1 MDIVTRF
8 LEKRKLNKLTA
19 SKLNIPVKEAAARM
33 EALGKSGFLED
44 NPYPEDRLTQCLI
57 ENYIRFDHKNLDY
70 KEVHLATLNFPE
82 LVLEYDKKFDR
93 NLTKAL
99 NAIRKTSKLEIWSKI
114 ELERFDTWLAVNFW
128 NYLPGVEKY

>member
-1 MDIVTRF
+1 M
-8 LEKRKLNKLTA
+8 A

-44 NPYPEDRLTQCLI
+44 NPNPEDRLTQCLI
-57 ENYIRFDHKNLDY
+57 ENYIRFDHKKLDY
-70 KEVHLATLNFPE
+70 KEAHLATLNFPE

-99 NAIRKTSKLEIWSKI
+99 AEIRKTERFAAWCEI
-114 ELERFDTWLAVNFW
+114 ELERFDIWLVFNFW